1 MRFSENYVIYRS
13 DVLFNVERRG
23 FQPKKSFFLKL
34 RKVYELAIII
44 KIESFLFCKLNL
56 FSKYFLNTSK
66 IFQRDSFSLES
77 ELNEEMECS
86 YRMQKSNFKNLINC
100 QSKTFP

>member
-1 MRFSENYVIYRS
+1 MRFCENYVIYRS
-13 DVLFNVERRG
+13 DVLFVVERRG

-34 RKVYELAIII
+34 REVYELAIII
-44 KIESFLFCKLNL
+44 KIESFLFFKLNV
-56 FSKYFLNTSK
+56 FSKYFLNTCK

-77 ELNEEMECS
+77 ELNAAMECS

-100 QSKTFP
+100 QSKTFS

>member
-1 MRFSENYVIYRS
+1 MFCSSSRGV
-13 DVLFNVERRG
+13 VFN
-23 FQPKKSFFLKL
+23 PKKSISKL
-34 RKVYELAIII
+34 LKVYELAIII
-44 KIESFLFCKLNL
+44 KIESFLFSNLNV

-100 QSKTFP
+100 QSKTSF